1 LASDGLVQA
10 DLVAK
15 QAGQMSGPSAKLV
28 RRMISRTVQSVFAP
42 TLCAWPAAAQAPAVD
57 RVVRLDVVARFK
69 PQAGVL
75 GVPVDSNSVP
85 KSVL

>member
-1 LASDGLVQA
+1 
-10 DLVAK
+10 
-15 QAGQMSGPSAKLV
+15 MSGPSAK
-28 RRMISRTVQSVFAP
+28 ISRTVQSVFAP

-57 RVVRLDVVARFK
+57 RVVRLDEVARFK